1 MARRTRRK
9 SLLSGKQ
16 KAVLTVI
23 VVVLLIAAALVMHFM
38 GVLDDLILMLTGDE
52 KPREPISVEGEME
65 IHVIDCGQADCI
77 LLLSEQEVMLV
88 DTGDDNDYT
97 DTIINYL
104 KDFNISKIDYLILTH
119 ADSDHIGGA
128 PEIINEFEIGKCI
141 MPDFVKTTEI
151 YKNTL
156 NALSQNNVDC
166 ELPEPGSSFTV
177 GEASC
182 KILAPLDTY
191 KHCNDTSVVIRV
203 DFGKRSVLLTGDA
216 EKESEADIVSEYSA
230 SELKVD
236 VLKSGHHGS
245 RTSSSEALLDKCDPE
260 YAVISCGEGNDYG
273 HPHGETIDRYESYGI
288 KYYRT
293 DIHGTIII
301 ETDGESLTFKTERA
315 A

>member
-88 DTGDDNDYT
+88 DTGDLDNDYT
-97 DTIINYL
+97 DKIINYL

-141 MPDFVKTTEI
+141 MPDFVKTTKI
-151 YKNTL
+151 YENTL

-191 KHCNDTSVVIRV
+191 KDCNDTSVVIRV

-260 YAVISCGEGNDYG
+260 YAVISCGEGNMYG
-273 HPHGETIDRYESYGI
+273 HPHNEVLSALENLNSKI
-288 KYYRT
+288 YRT
-293 DIHGTIII
+293 DTKGNITFYIV
-301 ETDGESLTFKTERA
+301 DGEITVKCGE
-315 A
+315 